1 MQDTEGSTPLHCAL
15 DLKAV
20 ELIEILI
27 ASGRIDWTLGT
38 KKKPSVLQLAI
49 GANVN
54 EYISIYPALQLH
66 LNYITFSLH
75 LRVIEI
81 LLKDYENLLF
91 NWTSGGGS
99 TVLHLA
105 CVFGN
110 FRVIKTYI
118 KKITLLCNTFV
129 M

>member
-1 MQDTEGSTPLHCAL
+1 MIYFDIFFQDTEGSTPLHCAL

-54 EYISIYPALQLH
+54 EYISIYPALSCTS
-66 LNYITFSLH
+66 IT
-75 LRVIEI
+75 
-81 LLKDYENLLF
+81 
-91 NWTSGGGS
+91 
-99 TVLHLA
+99 
-105 CVFGN
+105 
-110 FRVIKTYI
+110 
-118 KKITLLCNTFV
+118 
-129 M
+129 